1 MKKKI
6 VIIGGGI
13 GGLSAGIYALK
24 AGYDAVIYEKNPVAG
39 GECMGWNRKGCHIDN
54 CIHWLTG
61 TDKNTPLWQVW
72 KTIGAIDENTRYAD
86 TDMFYS
92 YRAGGKE
99 ATLWKDLD
107 RTERELVALSPE
119 DEAETRKLIRHVRYA
134 EDCTFPV
141 DKPMDMM
148 NISDYIKLG
157 KSMANMPK
165 VMKEYGSISLN
176 DLAERF
182 HSPLL
187 KKIICGYMP
196 AEYTAYSFVVSYA
209 TYTGGNGEIPLG
221 GSLAMTNRIVERFK
235 EMGGELHTNAPV
247 KRIIAENGTAKGI
260 ELENG
265 EKITADEIIS
275 AVDTNLLFG
284 KFLDR
289 SYTPKDWREAYDKS
303 ADYPVMSGFQVA
315 FVTEGA
321 PGAEGTVFFSCD
333 PIKIGRRSFDMIS
346 VKNYGYDKSFAP
358 EGKTVIQTNISQ
370 YDEDYLYW
378 KSLSKEEYKAKKQEL
393 AAEIEER
400 IIKEFPELDGRIGL
414 LDCWTPMTYERYCG
428 AYHGAYMAFITKPGV
443 KQLKC
448 SGTVK
453 GVKNLYIAGQWIM
466 SPGGL
471 PVAAASGKFAVQRIL
486 KKDKRP
492 IEI

>member
-6 VIIGGGI
+6 VIIGAGI

-24 AGYDAVIYEKNPVAG
+24 AGYDAVIYEKNHAAG

-61 TDKNTPLWQVW
+61 TDKNTSLWQVW
-72 KTIGAIDENTRYAD
+72 KTIGAIDENTKYAG
-86 TDMFYS
+86 TDKFYS
-92 YRAGGKE
+92 CRYDGKE

-119 DEAETRKLIRHVRYA
+119 DEAEIRKLIQHVRYA

-148 NISDYIKLG
+148 KIGDYIKMG

-165 VMKEYGSISLN
+165 VMKEYGKISLN
-176 DLAERF
+176 ELAERF
-182 HSPLL
+182 RSPLL
-187 KKIICGYMP
+187 KKIICDYMP

-209 TYTGGNGEIPLG
+209 TYTSGNGEIPLG
-221 GSLAMTNRIVERFK
+221 GSLAMTNRIIGRFK
-235 EMGGELHTNAPV
+235 EMGGELHTDAPV
-247 KRIIAENGTAKGI
+247 KRIIVENGTAKGI
-260 ELENG
+260 ELESG
-265 EKITADEIIS
+265 EKVTADEVIT
-275 AVDTNLLFG
+275 AVDTNVLFG
-284 KFLDR
+284 RFLDK
-289 SYTPKDWREAYDKS
+289 SYTPKDWAAAYARS

-315 FVTEGA
+315 FVTDSGFS
-321 PGAEGTVFFSCD
+321 GEGTVFFGCE
-333 PIKIGRRSFDMIS
+333 PLMIGSKSFDMMS
-346 VKNYGYDKSFAP
+346 VKDYSYDKSFAP
-358 EGKTVIQTNISQ
+358 EGKTVLQTNISQ
-370 YDEDYLYW
+370 FDGDYLYW
-378 KSLSKEEYKAKKQEL
+378 KSLSKEDYKAKKQEL
-393 AAEIEER
+393 SEEIEKR
-400 IIKEFPELDGRIGL
+400 LVKEFPELDGKLEL
-414 LDCWTPMTYERYCG
+414 LDCWTPLTYERYCG
-428 AYHGAYMAFITKPGV
+428 AYHGAYMAFITKPGI
-443 KQLKC
+443 KKLKC
-448 SGTVK
+448 TGTVK
-453 GVKNLYIAGQWIM
+453 GVKNLYMAGQWIM

>member
-1 MKKKI
+1 MKLRPVDI
-6 VIIGGGI
+6 F
-13 GGLSAGIYALK
+13 LK
-24 AGYDAVIYEKNPVAG
+24 SG
-39 GECMGWNRKGCHIDN
+39 
-54 CIHWLTG
+54 
-61 TDKNTPLWQVW
+61 KNTAV
-72 KTIGAIDENTRYAD
+72 ENCFAC
-86 TDMFYS
+86 
-92 YRAGGKE
+92 
-99 ATLWKDLD
+99 LL
-107 RTERELVALSPE
+107 
-119 DEAETRKLIRHVRYA
+119 
-134 EDCTFPV
+134 
-141 DKPMDMM
+141 
-148 NISDYIKLG
+148 
-157 KSMANMPK
+157 
-165 VMKEYGSISLN
+165 ISLVGTFFYYEYFFEIRIAIHGIFTW
-176 DLAERF
+176 LIAAAM
-182 HSPLL
+182 LL
-187 KKIICGYMP
+187 LWTKCALICGRDRKFGFAIFAFAYWGFPYM
-196 AEYTAYSFVVSYA
+196 YIIYYSGRDNLRGY
-209 TYTGGNGEIPLG
+209 NKW
-221 GSLAMTNRIVERFK
+221 LAMTNRIVERFK

-289 SYTPKDWREAYDKS
+289 SYTPKEWREAYDKS

-414 LDCWTPMTYERYCG
+414 LDCWTPLTYERYCG